1 MTEEQLT
8 YELANLREAHGYFHK
23 LSKEKQQYIVKLLT
37 EYEGPTGKEL
47 VEEAIRAIHLDD

>member
-37 EYEGPTGKEL
+37 EYEGPTGKDL
-47 VEEAIRAIHLDD
+47 VEETMRALSQND

>member
-37 EYEGPTGKEL
+37 EYKGSLGKDL
-47 VEEAIRAIHLDD
+47 VEETMRALSQND